1 MSTALVA
8 CAALTGCAGPRPP
21 ASGTA
26 DRLTPLASEWAEFAL
41 PGKRRTTY
49 VTAIEDGRRIV
60 HAHAFSSASM
70 LRRTVRIHPH
80 DIAGI
85 EFSWR
90 ASSLIDDADLGRA
103 DSSDSP
109 VRIVLAFD
117 GDTGR
122 LSNRNRMLF
131 DLAHAL
137 TGEPPPFATLMY
149 VWDNR
154 AGPETLIHSARTD
167 RVRKIVVQSGGEAC
181 GRWLHYRRD
190 VLADYRRA
198 FGEEPGML
206 IGVALMTD
214 TDNTQSTVAASYG
227 EVRVLRTDGQA
238 H

>member
-1 MSTALVA
+1 MPAHERS
-8 CAALTGCAGPRPP
+8 AAGSSP
-21 ASGTA
+21 
-26 DRLTPLASEWAEFAL
+26 WAEFAL

-49 VTAIEDGRRIV
+49 VADVEEGRQVV
-60 HAHAFSSASM
+60 HAHASSSASM
-70 LRRTVRIHPH
+70 LRRSLRVHPQ

-90 ASSLIDDADLGRA
+90 AMSLIPDADFSQA
-103 DSSDSP
+103 DAADSP

-117 GDTGR
+117 GDRGR

-131 DLAHAL
+131 DLAQAL

-154 AGPETLIHSARTD
+154 AATETLFHSARTD
-167 RVRKIVVQSGGEAC
+167 RVRKIVVQSGTEGC

-190 VLADYRRA
+190 VVADYRRA
-198 FGEEPGML
+198 FGEDPGAL
-206 IGVALMTD
+206 IGVALMSD
-214 TDNTQSTVAASYG
+214 TDNTQSTVHASYG
-227 EVRVLRTDGQA
+227 EVRVLRADGQA